1 MHNLSRGKPAF
12 VVLWVLAG
20 SSLHKTYP
28 HMDDVIANIV
38 EGMPDSH
45 VIFIGD
51 ELCQILEAGWEKH
64 PRVHCRSG
72 KTTIRQDLALAQ
84 RVSCVIG
91 PETGVLNAVAFEDNA
106 KVVFLSHSSKEN
118 LTKHWVNTFSA
129 IPKDTPCYPCHQM
142 QEIGRDVCPRGGGED
157 INAAICQW
165 NINRDE
171 VTIEVLRFYQGWG
184 RVQKLRLVAA

>member
-51 ELCQILEAGWEKH
+51 ELCQILEAGWENIRACTAAAAR
-64 PRVHCRSG
+64 PRSAKTWRWRSACR
-72 KTTIRQDLALAQ
+72 A
-84 RVSCVIG
+84 
-91 PETGVLNAVAFEDNA
+91 
-106 KVVFLSHSSKEN
+106 
-118 LTKHWVNTFSA
+118 
-129 IPKDTPCYPCHQM
+129 
-142 QEIGRDVCPRGGGED
+142 
-157 INAAICQW
+157 
-165 NINRDE
+165 
-171 VTIEVLRFYQGWG
+171 
-184 RVQKLRLVAA
+184 